1 MALRILTGGLHHES
15 DTFNPLVTGWQDIV
29 ILRGDELLSADSS
42 DAAGGIIRTLKKAG
56 CDVIPSLLA
65 RAIPGG
71 PWTDECFCLLRDEIL
86 ETVKASLPL
95 DGICLALHG
104 SMRSVSIDDA
114 EGDLLE
120 HIRRICPEVPIYVSL
135 DMHCS
140 MTEKMFS
147 CIDAAA
153 AYKCAPHTD
162 EEETGALAA
171 SMLLDHLMNGVRH
184 YKAWFSL
191 PMLMAGEKSET
202 GTEPMKTLTAM
213 LREKENAGLAAAS
226 ILMGFPWADSASS
239 TVSTLAVS
247 AASQE
252 EADRQ
257 AASIA
262 QAVWNARWDF
272 AFCTTALNESD
283 AIEWT
288 KEKLAKGTVPVV
300 LSDSGDNPT
309 AGSSQDVV
317 YFLKEL
323 MDDPVLSTL
332 SPPLCYQAVFDSKV
346 VRQAF
351 EAGPGACIDISLG
364 AKYDRVTGGSL
375 RLKARVRALKRGFR
389 SGLFETDL
397 ALLHAGGVDVIVTG
411 SHTGCYDPEM
421 MRSVGLQPE
430 KLSVIVV
437 KLGYL
442 EPEIRAAAASICLV
456 LTRGSTDEVLERLD
470 YRKVKRPVFPLDRE
484 AEVLFP

>member
-1 MALRILTGGLHHES
+1 MLDFLS
-15 DTFNPLVTGWQDIV
+15 DW
-29 ILRGDELLSADSS
+29 
-42 DAAGGIIRTLKKAG
+42 
-56 CDVIPSLLA
+56 
-65 RAIPGG
+65 
-71 PWTDECFCLLRDEIL
+71 
-86 ETVKASLPL
+86 
-95 DGICLALHG
+95 ICLALHG

-162 EEETGALAA
+162 EE
-171 SMLLDHLMNGVRH
+171 
-184 YKAWFSL
+184 
-191 PMLMAGEKSET
+191 ET

-288 KEKLAKGTVPVV
+288 KEKLSEGTVPVV

-442 EPEIRAAAASICLV
+442 EPEIRAAAASSCLV